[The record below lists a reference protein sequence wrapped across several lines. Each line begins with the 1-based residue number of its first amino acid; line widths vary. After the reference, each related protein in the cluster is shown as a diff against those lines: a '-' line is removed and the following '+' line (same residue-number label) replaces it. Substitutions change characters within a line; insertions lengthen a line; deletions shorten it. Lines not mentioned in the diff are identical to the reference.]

1 LVRTSSAYCEL
12 PVFPRFFFPPVS
24 TNPGPSVYVTP
35 ADTVTVAAVAVA
47 AAVYPVTFYSILPQ
61 D

>member
-1 LVRTSSAYCEL
+1 VLL
-12 PVFPRFFFPPVS
+12 VFPKNLLPPVS
-24 TNPGPSVYVTP
+24 TNPGPSVYATS
-35 ADTVTVAAVAVA
+35 ADTVTVVAAVAAVVA